1 MLDYD
6 KNVTSRLEDT
16 LKKEYTQSLSFSPN
30 SVSLLQK
37 RYLVK
42 DEKGNIQETP
52 KDLLARVAVNIAYAD
67 FNYDLNESQTYNTAK
82 EFYEM
87 MAKKD
92 FMPNS
97 PTLMN
102 AGRSMQQLA
111 ACFVV
116 PIEDN
121 MNSILQGMK
130 DAGMI
135 HKSGGGTGFSFSR
148 PRRKN
153 AYVSTTYGKASGP
166 ISFMSAYDGV
176 TESVNQG
183 GFRRGANFGGLR
195 VDHPDVLEFIRIK
208 ADEKSKKL
216 SNFNLSVFIT
226 DDFMRALENDEYY
239 YLKNPNGSYL
249 TLDDIL
255 ADENGVKIGLINE
268 KDLNYRILN
277 ENGEIKVIDN
287 FSGEIYGKVKDN
299 KIALNAKRVFNEITK
314 YAWNNGEPGVIFIDT
329 INKYNPTPKL
339 GAIEST
345 NPCGEQP
352 LLPYE
357 ACNLGSINL
366 ENFVKEGKIDYERL
380 SKVASIA
387 THFLDN
393 VIDMSEYPLE
403 KTKEEKEKLIEFL
416 KKYEIEKSKIEQ
428 IIKEWSQS
436 PIEKI
441 VKENRKIGLGVMGF
455 TDMLIKL
462 DIPYDSEKA
471 VQTAENVMKFIKEE
485 AKKESYKLAKERGVF
500 PNFEDS
506 IFNDGKEENKLR
518 NATLTTIAPTGS
530 IGIIADVFSRG
541 IEPLHELIYIHKD
554 SDGQKRKYVNESLKQ
569 DLIKYGINPQQV
581 LRRLENG
588 EKLQDMPIPN
598 NIKRLYVTTND
609 IETDYHIKIQAAFQK
624 YTDNAV
630 SKTVNF
636 PFTATIDDFVKA
648 YIEAHKAGCKGITA
662 YRKGSREDEVITS
675 VSKKGLEEKLK
686 NIPKIRPAF
695 VREETVGQEQKV
707 FLIPTYVDGEKREL
721 FGTTNYANPDE
732 MSLFNSLLVRISK
745 DLRKGLS
752 PQEIADDIKN
762 CNLPKEVGGWNPIG
776 DKSYYNSSIPEA
788 ISKTLTNFKMD
799 IDEQKVSHLMK
810 ELEKELNKFKDKEA
824 DNKEK
829 ISKPTI
835 KDKPIN
841 LCSECNEGTII
852 NIEGCLQ
859 CNVCG
864 HSPKGCS

>member
-1 MLDYD
+1 MLVYD
-6 KNVTSRLEDT
+6 KNITSRLEDT

-52 KDLLARVAVNIAYAD
+52 KDLFTRVAVNIAYAD
-67 FNYDLNESQTYNTAK
+67 FNYGLNESQVYNTAK
-82 EFYEM
+82 EFYEI

-121 MNSILQGMK
+121 MDSILQGMK

-153 AYVSTTYGKASGP
+153 AYVSSTYGKASGP

-255 ADENGVKIGLINE
+255 ADENGVKIGLIND
-268 KDLNYRILN
+268 KDLNYKILN
-277 ENGEIKVIDN
+277 ENGETKVIDN
-287 FSGEIYGKVKDN
+287 FSGEVYGKVKDN
-299 KIALNAKRVFNEITK
+299 KIALSAKKVFNEIAK

-339 GAIEST
+339 GEIEST

-357 ACNLGSINL
+357 ACDLGSIGL

-380 SKVASIA
+380 SKVARIA

-462 DIPYDSEKA
+462 GIPYNSEKA
-471 VQTAENVMKFIKEE
+471 VQTAENIMKFIKEE
-485 AKKESYKLAKERGVF
+485 ARKESSRLAKERGVF
-500 PNFEDS
+500 HNFENS

-518 NATLTTIAPTGS
+518 NSTLTTIAPTGS

-541 IEPLHELIYIHKD
+541 IEPLHELIYNHKD
-554 SDGQKRKYVNESLKQ
+554 ADGHIRKYVNESLKQ
-569 DLIKYGINPQQV
+569 DLIKHGIDPQQV
-581 LRRLENG
+581 LQRLENG
-588 EKLQDMPIPN
+588 ENLQSMPIPSD
-598 NIKRLYVTTND
+598 IKRLYVITND
-609 IETDYHIKIQAAFQK
+609 IEPDYHIKIQAAFQK

-630 SKTVNF
+630 SKTINF

-648 YIEAHKAGCKGITA
+648 YIEAYKAECKGITA

-675 VSKKGLEEKLK
+675 VSKKGLESKTVDV
-686 NIPKIRPAF
+686 PKIRPAF
-695 VREETVGQEQKV
+695 VREETVGPNEKI
-707 FLIPTYVDGEKREL
+707 FLIPTYIKGEKREL
-721 FGTTNYANPDE
+721 FATTNFAKPDE
-732 MSLFNSLLVRISK
+732 ISLLNSLVVRYSK

-762 CNLPKEVGGWNPIG
+762 CNLPREHGGWDTAG
-776 DKSYYNSSIPEA
+776 YYNSSIPEA
-788 ISKTLTNFKMD
+788 ISRALIDFKMD
-799 IDEQKVSHLMK
+799 IDEQKVSYLMK
-810 ELEKELNKFKDKEA
+810 ELEKELNKFKDSDK
-824 DNKEK
+824 DGNNKEK
-829 ISKPTI
+829 ILKPTM

-841 LCSECNEGTII
+841 LCPECSQGTII
-852 NIEGCLQ
+852 SIEGCLQ

-864 HSPKGCS
+864 HSPKGCA

>member
-52 KDLLARVAVNIAYAD
+52 KDLFARVAVNIAYAN
-67 FNYDLNESQTYNTAK
+67 FNYGANESQVYDIAK
-82 EFYEM
+82 EFYEI

-102 AGRSMQQLA
+102 AGRFMQQLA

-121 MNSILQGMK
+121 MDSILQGMK
-130 DAGMI
+130 DAGII

-148 PRRKN
+148 LRRKN
-153 AYVSTTYGKASGP
+153 GYVSTTYGKSSGP
-166 ISFMSAYDGV
+166 VSFMSAYDGV

-183 GFRRGANFGGLR
+183 GFRRGANMGCLR
-195 VDHPDVLEFIRIK
+195 VDHPDVLEFVRVK
-208 ADEKSKKL
+208 ESERSKKL
-216 SNFNLSVFIT
+216 SNFNISVCVT
-226 DDFMRALENDEYY
+226 NEFMKAVENDEYY

-255 ADENGVKIGLINE
+255 ADENSVKMGLIND
-268 KDLNYRILN
+268 KDLNYKILN
-277 ENGEIKVIDN
+277 ENGDTKVIDN
-287 FSGEIYGKVKDN
+287 FRSVIYGKVKDN
-299 KIALNAKRVFNEITK
+299 KIALSAKKVFNEIAR

-339 GAIEST
+339 GEIEST

-366 ENFVKEGKIDYERL
+366 ENLVKEGKVDYERL
-380 SKVASIA
+380 SKVVRTSV
-387 THFLDN
+387 HFLDN
-393 VIDMSEYPLE
+393 VIDMSEYPLP
-403 KTKEEKEKLIEFL
+403 
-416 KKYEIEKSKIEQ
+416 Q
-428 IIKEWSQS
+428 IDQM
-436 PIEKI
+436 
-441 VKENRKIGLGVMGF
+441 VKDNRKIGLGVMGF
-455 TDMLIKL
+455 ADMLIKL
-462 DIPYDSEKA
+462 GIPYNSEQA
-471 VQTAENVMKFIKEE
+471 VQTAENIMKFIKEE
-485 AKKESYKLAKERGVF
+485 TRKESYKLAKERGIF

-541 IEPLHELIYIHKD
+541 IEPLHELIYNHKD
-554 SDGQKRKYVNESLKQ
+554 ADGHIRKYVNESLKQ
-569 DLIKYGINPQQV
+569 DLIKHGIDPQPV
-581 LRRLENG
+581 LQRLENG
-588 EKLQDMPIPN
+588 ENLQSMPIPN

-630 SKTVNF
+630 SKTINF

-648 YIEAHKAGCKGITA
+648 YIEAYKAGCKGITA
-662 YRKGSREDEVITS
+662 YRKGSREDEVITG

-707 FLIPTYVDGEKREL
+707 FLIPTYVGGEKREL

-799 IDEQKVSHLMK
+799 IDEQKVSYLMK

-841 LCSECNEGTII
+841 LCPQCGEGTII

-859 CNVCG
+859 CNFCG
-864 HSPKGCS
+864 HSPKGCA